1 MYEYSLQSYLKVF
14 QLSLDKSRKDSILQS
29 RLKNITDKLTTNVYD
44 FTCMGIFE
52 LHKLMFS
59 FQMTT
64 MIMKFDNELDPME
77 MDFFLKGN
85 TSLEQV
91 KRKKTQKWI
100 SESGWKDLQ
109 KLNDMH
115 PRWNSIINN
124 VIDHE
129 PSWKKWYDNEKPEDE
144 KFPDGY
150 SDWVTPF

>member
-1 MYEYSLQSYLKVF
+1 
-14 QLSLDKSRKDSILQS
+14 
-29 RLKNITDKLTTNVYD
+29 
-44 FTCMGIFE
+44 
-52 LHKLMFS
+52 
-59 FQMTT
+59 
-64 MIMKFDNELDPME
+64 MIMKYDNELDPIE

-91 KRKKTQKWI
+91 KWKKTQKWI

-129 PSWKKWYDNEKPEDE
+129 TAWKKWYDNEKPEDE
-144 KFPDGY
+144 LFPDGY
-150 SDWVTPF
+150 SDWATPFQ